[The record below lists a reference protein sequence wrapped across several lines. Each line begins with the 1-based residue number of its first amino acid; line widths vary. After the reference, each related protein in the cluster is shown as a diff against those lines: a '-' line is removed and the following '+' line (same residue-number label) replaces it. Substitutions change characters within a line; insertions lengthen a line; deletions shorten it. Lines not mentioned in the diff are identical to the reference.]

1 MHLQRLDMFK
11 KGKTLCHLL
20 AKVGAGSLFLFGY
33 IIDGGKQISH
43 ATEFVLLDEKEC
55 MSPSLRKVF

>member
-1 MHLQRLDMFK
+1 MFK

-20 AKVGAGSLFLFGY
+20 AKVGAGSLFLFCY